1 MKSSK
6 KVIRLPIKVLLLN
19 MSSEIKFS
27 NEKVVVF
34 HSNLE
39 NRVVL
44 HDFHVILMD
53 MNELLDAK
61 YWHTKNGL
69 LTTGYQSRSHLA
81 KDIEKQLLTGG
92 IIFCFSGEKK
102 FAQCYNY
109 FDASVFTG
117 SDGKTA
123 WLSNSF
129 FLPNDLD
136 IINEGGDTFYPRLE
150 ELGYFSQ
157 LIKQIP
163 KEDIKWKCYFSKIPK
178 NTRVFAINRASHP
191 IFIEITIGPGKL
203 IMLPYFVNKDEV
215 INEIITKIIPQIFP
229 EDEFYCE
236 PIWIKSI
243 KIPLEVRA
251 QNTLYGIQK
260 SKQLIST
267 KDKLLK
273 KSVTF
278 ALEKIGFSVREIPD
292 ETNEDIEIMLD
303 GKMGKVEVKG
313 HEMEQAGR
321 EDVTQLLNYLPED
334 KADVKGIVIANHEF
348 NKPPSERS
356 TEAFTIGAIELAEKA
371 SISLISTLDLQKV
384 TLAVLEERI
393 ANEELM
399 KIRDQIMIG
408 KGIVHIGI

>member
-1 MKSSK
+1 
-6 KVIRLPIKVLLLN
+6 LPIKVLLLN
-19 MSSEIKFS
+19 ISSEIKFS

-53 MNELLDAK
+53 MNELLDSK

-102 FAQCYNY
+102 IAQCYNY
-109 FDASVFTG
+109 FDASVFTA

-129 FLPNDLD
+129 FLPSDLD

-163 KEDIKWKCYFSKIPK
+163 KEDIRWRCYFSKLPQK
-178 NTRVFAINRASHP
+178 TRVLATNRAKYP

-203 IMLPYFVNKDEV
+203 IMLPYFVNQNEV

-229 EDEFYCE
+229 EDEF
-236 PIWIKSI
+236 I
-243 KIPLEVRA
+243 
-251 QNTLYGIQK
+251 
-260 SKQLIST
+260 ISQH
-267 KDKLLK
+267 
-273 KSVTF
+273 
-278 ALEKIGFSVREIPD
+278 G
-292 ETNEDIEIMLD
+292 
-303 GKMGKVEVKG
+303 
-313 HEMEQAGR
+313 
-321 EDVTQLLNYLPED
+321 
-334 KADVKGIVIANHEF
+334 
-348 NKPPSERS
+348 
-356 TEAFTIGAIELAEKA
+356 
-371 SISLISTLDLQKV
+371 
-384 TLAVLEERI
+384 
-393 ANEELM
+393 
-399 KIRDQIMIG
+399 
-408 KGIVHIGI
+408 